1 MDTLRELGAHCD
13 EFLIHGVDVE
23 GKAGGIEAELVK
35 LLAEYGERSVTYA
48 GGVGSMEDIR
58 TLEVYGKGKLDVTV
72 GSALDLFGGKIP
84 FDSLKKLK

>member
-1 MDTLRELGAHCD
+1 MRAVWE
-13 EFLIHGVDVE
+13 VW
-23 GKAGGIEAELVK
+23 
-35 LLAEYGERSVTYA
+35 
-48 GGVGSMEDIR
+48 EDIR